1 MKVTLS
7 QAADVTGKSVTTLR
21 KAIKNGVISASRQGN
36 NKKSAFEIDVSE
48 LLRVFPQKNTI
59 GLSLEQ
65 GSDTSIFSSDNSLN
79 QGEAVELA
87 VLRER
92 TKHHEQRIQDLK
104 DQLSE
109 AKQQAEDFKQ
119 KFLDS
124 DTKLLGVLQT
134 ITPTLVAKNTN
145 HSDQLDEQNNNASST
160 STNDRLKEDL
170 KKPFRLSSI
179 YRCDPDPRASANKTG
194 ECINETEEPL
204 LDDPEHEDAVVE
216 NIFEGVSEN
225 AAKTAAMQVTEKQ
238 TETQKKMQSKIDEL
252 RKILDRTRK

>member
-48 LLRVFPQKNTI
+48 LLRVFPQKNTV

-65 GSDTSIFSSDNSLN
+65 GSAASIFSSDNSLN

-145 HSDQLDEQNNNASST
+145 HSDQLDEHNNNASST

-170 KKPFRLSSI
+170 KKPVRLSSI
-179 YRCDPDPRASANKTG
+179 YRCDPDPRASANKTA

>member
-48 LLRVFPQKNTI
+48 LLRVFPQKNTV

-65 GSDTSIFSSDNSLN
+65 GSAASIFSSDNSLN

-92 TKHHEQRIQDLK
+92 TKHHEQRIRDLK

-160 STNDRLKEDL
+160 STDDRLKVNQ
-170 KKPFRLSSI
+170 KKPFRLSYI
-179 YRCDPDPRASANKTG
+179 YRCDPDPRASANKTADY
-194 ECINETEEPL
+194 IKKKEEPL
-204 LDDPEHEDAVVE
+204 LDDPEHEEAVVE
-216 NIFEGVSEN
+216 NIFVAVSDD
-225 AAKTAAMQVTEKQ
+225 KVTEVDNKIPEKQ
-238 TETQKKMQSKIDEL
+238 TESQKNIQSKIDEL
-252 RKILDRTRK
+252 RRILDSVIE